1 MHENQKKKSNE
12 FAIREE
18 IMDLL
23 PDICFFVSR
32 NGEFVKVNQKAVNV
46 FGSPEDELIGA
57 TFYDFI
63 SNAHITHYQDSV
75 KECLKSGKQQKI
87 VILINTKLGDKRTIE
102 LTIARYPAKKVIP
115 EPYCFIVAKDIT
127 DEKQKEIELLRFS
140 NVAHYSINPLE
151 ITDVNGKIIYV
162 NPAFEK
168 ASGYKKEELI
178 GQNPN
183 IFSSGKHPQQ
193 FWDKMWESIKSGKVW
208 SGEIENT
215 RRNGDP
221 FYTHLLISPI
231 VNNDGETIGYFG
243 IHTDITEQKFLQKQL
258 LHAQKMESIGTLVA
272 GIAHEVGNPLT
283 SISSL
288 VQVIQ
293 RTTSDKFTIEK
304 LDLIK
309 SQINRISKIIRE
321 LVDFSRK
328 SPYQVQLTDVNSN
341 LKEAVEIVKVGKKSK
356 RIDIS
361 MIMDENLPLL
371 PLVPDQIQQVF
382 INILINAVDAVDT
395 RISNADKTEPPVKGK
410 ISIAT
415 NSDNKNLYIAIED
428 NGHGIKSEHQA
439 KIFEPFFTTK
449 KIGEGTGL
457 GLWISYGIVKSFQ
470 GDIKVD
476 STVGKGTSFKIVLP
490 LYHDY

>member
-1 MHENQKKKSNE
+1 VPDNQNKKIKE
-12 FAIREE
+12 FSIREE
-18 IMDLL
+18 IMDLI

-32 NGEFVKVNQKAVNV
+32 KGEFVKINEKAVKV
-46 FGSPEDELIGA
+46 FGYDEEELLSRS
-57 TFYDFI
+57 FYDFI
-63 SNAHITHYQDSV
+63 DENYLSRYKKSV
-75 KECLKSGKQQKI
+75 QTCLQTGEYRELEI
-87 VILINTKLGDKRTIE
+87 VINSKNDEKRTIS
-102 LTIARYPAKKVIP
+102 LTISKYPAKKIIP
-115 EPYCFIVAKDIT
+115 NPYCFIVAKDIT
-127 DEKQKEIELLRFS
+127 DEKQKEIELIRFS
-140 NVAHYSINPLE
+140 NVAHFSINPLE
-151 ITDVNGKIIYV
+151 ITDVTGKIIYV

-168 ASGYKKEELI
+168 ASGYSKEELI
-178 GQNPN
+178 GKDPN

-193 FWDKMWESIKSGKVW
+193 FWDKMWDSIKSGKVW
-208 SGEIENT
+208 SGEIENK

-231 VNNDGETIGYFG
+231 VNAEGITIGYFG

-293 RTTSDKFTIEK
+293 RTTTDKFTIEK

-356 RIDIS
+356 RIDFN

-371 PLVPDQIQQVF
+371 PLVPDQVQQVF
-382 INILINAVDAVDT
+382 INILINAVDAIDT
-395 RISNADKTEPPVKGK
+395 RINTADKTDLPVKGK
-410 ISIAT
+410 IAIAT
-415 NSDNKNLYIAIED
+415 YCDTKNLYAEIVD
-428 NGHGIKSEHQA
+428 NGHGISGEHLV

-476 STVGKGTSFKIVLP
+476 STVGEGTSFKIILP